1 MTSAAAILKKKPPAI
16 ANAEPILLDVQD
28 LHVHFET
35 SRGKVRAVEGLSFNV
50 RKGEIVAIVG
60 ESGSG
65 KSVSALSI
73 MRLLPKHTGRIPK
86 GRITFDGRN
95 LLDLDDEEMRKIRGH
110 HISMIFQEPMT
121 SLNPILTIGLQITEP
136 LQIHFGMSDER
147 ARARAIELLGLVG
160 ITDPARRL
168 EQYPHQFSGGM
179 RQRVM
184 IAIGLACN
192 PQLII
197 ADEPTTA
204 LDVTIQAQILEL
216 MKDLSRKLNIALIVI
231 THNLGVV
238 ARYADRVIVMY
249 AARLVE
255 EGEADNVFH
264 RPRHPYSMGL
274 LRSVPRLD
282 RPRGAKLET
291 IEGLPPNLANM
302 QSGCR
307 FAPRCPFKIAV
318 CETEPALLTTDTG
331 GLSRCHRHEEIAAG
345 KLVWGATASGL
356 RQPAALSSDALLSVR
371 NLTKTFEAR
380 GG

>member
-1 MTSAAAILKKKPPAI
+1 M
-16 ANAEPILLDVQD
+16 
-28 LHVHFET
+28 HFET

-50 RKGEIVAIVG
+50 RKGEVVAIVG

-73 MRLLPKHTGRIPK
+73 MRLLPKHTGRVPK

-95 LLDLDDEEMRKIRGH
+95 LLDLPDEEMRKIRGH

-136 LQIHFGMSDER
+136 LQIHLGMTDEQ
-147 ARARAIELLGLVG
+147 ARARAIELLSLVG
-160 ITDPARRL
+160 IPDPARRL

-274 LRSVPRLD
+274 AALGAAARPPARRQARNHRRAAAQSRAICNPAAVLRHVVRSRSRSAKPSRPCSTPIPADCRAAIAMKRSRPASSSGARPHPARSSRSRSSPR
-282 RPRGAKLET
+282 
-291 IEGLPPNLANM
+291 
-302 QSGCR
+302 
-307 FAPRCPFKIAV
+307 RC
-318 CETEPALLTTDTG
+318 
-331 GLSRCHRHEEIAAG
+331 SRC
-345 KLVWGATASGL
+345 AT
-356 RQPAALSSDALLSVR
+356 
-371 NLTKTFEAR
+371 
-380 GG
+380 